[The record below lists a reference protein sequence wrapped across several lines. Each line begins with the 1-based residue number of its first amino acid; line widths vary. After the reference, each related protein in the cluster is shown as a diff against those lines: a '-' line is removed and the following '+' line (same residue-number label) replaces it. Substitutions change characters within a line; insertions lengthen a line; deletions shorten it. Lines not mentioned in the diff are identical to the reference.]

1 MTRGNE
7 CQVQRVELVESD
19 DPGPAGVQTSPAGGA
34 PAGGA
39 APSQLAAALHTAL
52 ALAGAD
58 AGAVVVCRPDGR
70 AHVAATEGL
79 GPAELARVRQLGS
92 VLEREVTP
100 PPTVRAD
107 APPAPDDHAPD
118 HAPDLAP
125 DLAPEPARAADRPT
139 AADRALPSAEAR
151 AAGEAKSEFLAMM
164 SHELRT
170 PLNAIVGY
178 TGLLADEVV
187 GPINPTQ
194 RTQLHRVQDQAR
206 HLLSLI
212 EEILTL
218 SRAEAGPQGLQLE
231 VVDPAALLHD
241 VVAVLAPSA
250 RRKGLA
256 LEAVVET
263 PMGPASLDAAKVRQV
278 LAHLLTN
285 AVKFTHR
292 GGVVASVRQATVGDR
307 PVLAFA
313 VRDTGVGIAPE
324 DLDHIFEPFWQA
336 ERTHAR
342 RAAGTGLGLNV
353 TRRLADLLGGE
364 VRVASTLGQGSTFE
378 FVLPTGAEA

>member
-7 CQVQRVELVESD
+7 CQVQRGELVERH
-19 DPGPAGVQTSPAGGA
+19 DPGPAEVQTSPAGGA

-39 APSQLAAALHTAL
+39 PNRLAEALHTAL

-70 AHVAATEGL
+70 THVAATEGL

-92 VLEREVTP
+92 ALERDVTP
-100 PPTVRAD
+100 PPTLRAD
-107 APPAPDDHAPD
+107 AAPAPAARERVPEHAPERVPEPALAGARPPAP
-118 HAPDLAP
+118 
-125 DLAPEPARAADRPT
+125 
-139 AADRALPSAEAR
+139 DRALPSAEAR

-187 GPINPTQ
+187 GPINATQ

-206 HLLSLI
+206 HLLGLI

-218 SRAEAGPQGLQLE
+218 SRAEAGPQRLQLE
-231 VVDPAALLHD
+231 LVDPATLLHD

-256 LEAVVET
+256 LEAVVEA
-263 PMGPASLDAAKVRQV
+263 PVEPASLDAAKVRQV

-292 GGVVASVRQATVGDR
+292 GGVVASVRQASVGDR
-307 PVLAFA
+307 PAVAFA

-378 FVLPTGAEA
+378 FVLPAGTGA